1 MVEMQS
7 TLLGLDILTNYNL
20 SLQANGHAIITNVD
34 KEASVKNEKLL
45 IRDIVENTLKS
56 PKTEKLSSKQNIFI
70 TKMVKKDVDKAQ
82 ELNGK
87 NLELEKST
95 AALNTKKEIALN
107 LEKLIENDLSKDL
120 LVVMIKLLKEFI
132 TNEIPLPTYTR
143 YPFLKENLN
152 SLCLRWEQ
160 PFLVV
165 LIGINIYN
173 NQGKLEFYMKI
184 TDNPEFF
191 PTEKKEIFDYLKKP
205 LNVLEKKRNG

>member
-1 MVEMQS
+1 
-7 TLLGLDILTNYNL
+7 
-20 SLQANGHAIITNVD
+20 
-34 KEASVKNEKLL
+34 
-45 IRDIVENTLKS
+45 
-56 PKTEKLSSKQNIFI
+56 
-70 TKMVKKDVDKAQ
+70 
-82 ELNGK
+82 
-87 NLELEKST
+87 
-95 AALNTKKEIALN
+95 
-107 LEKLIENDLSKDL
+107 
-120 LVVMIKLLKEFI
+120 MIKLLKEFI

-205 LNVLEKKRNG
+205 LNVLEKKKWMRYQKLI

>member
-70 TKMVKKDVDKAQ
+70 TEMVKKDVDKAQ

-205 LNVLEKKRNG
+205 LNVLEKKK